1 MYLAKTVE
9 ENKVDKLKVTSTR
22 LQVLALVFFILTPC
36 VVALNV
42 VTGAW
47 AELLNM
53 PQGISLDSQQI
64 TGTGLLVVLVLGSI
78 KPVAY
83 MITFLLLHKLLGLYK
98 VGIIFTAENVAAI
111 RKIGWALVS
120 IDIVGMLQTVI
131 TGPILTLFAI
141 TPGHISARLEV
152 GFLIVGLFVVLIAY
166 VMDMGREL
174 KEQDSLVI

>member
-1 MYLAKTVE
+1 MK
-9 ENKVDKLKVTSTR
+9 KLKTTSAR
-22 LQVLALVFFILTPC
+22 LQVLALVFFVLTPC
-36 VVALNV
+36 VVALDAG
-42 VTGAW
+42 TGAW

-53 PQGISLDSQQI
+53 PQGISLDSTQI
-64 TGTGLLVVLVLGSI
+64 SGGGLLAVLALGSI
-78 KPVAY
+78 KPIAY
-83 MITFLLLHKLLGLYK
+83 MVAFYLLYKLLGLYRMG
-98 VGIIFTAENVAAI
+98 VIFTAENVAAI

-120 IDIVGMLQTVI
+120 IDIAAMLQTLI
-131 TGPILTLFAI
+131 TGPVLTFFQI